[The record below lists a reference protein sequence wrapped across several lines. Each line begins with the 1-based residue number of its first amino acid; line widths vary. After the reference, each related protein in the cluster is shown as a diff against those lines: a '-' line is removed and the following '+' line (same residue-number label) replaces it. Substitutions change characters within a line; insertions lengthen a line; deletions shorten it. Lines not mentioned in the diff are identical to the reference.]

1 MTQLRSAARLAFW
14 LGPWAGSRTPAA
26 VSRTTEI
33 VDETRGVRAYLFR
46 PTRTPPRGVYLVAPG
61 LHFAGPDDPRL
72 DRFCRVLAHAGFVVV
87 APFLPD
93 FSALV
98 IAPTATSD
106 LASALAR
113 AVRIADEEQ
122 LGGPAVFSIS
132 FGSRPAIELCA
143 SEHGERVSALL
154 LFGGFCDFDATVR
167 FAINGSATAPHD
179 PLNAPVVHLN
189 LLDHHEG
196 DVDKVALARAL
207 RRMVER
213 TWGRAELKV
222 GDARATHAH
231 AIAEALDPA
240 TRALFLAACG
250 LSPDAT
256 QIFERALARAKDAF
270 AWVDPRPHLAR
281 VRPPVVVVHGRDDD
295 VIPWTEATK
304 LAAAL
309 PSGHP
314 CEVILTGLYGHT
326 GAALPAPSD
335 VAREVRALVR
345 VVTHLARA
353 PRCGRPPGRDE

>member
-1 MTQLRSAARLAFW
+1 MAPLSAARLALW
-14 LGPWAGSRTPAA
+14 LGPWAGARTPAA

-33 VDETRGVRAYLFR
+33 VDEGRGVRAYVFR
-46 PTRTPPRGVYLVAPG
+46 PRRSRPRGVYLVAPG

-93 FSALV
+93 FSSLV
-98 IAPTATSD
+98 IAPTATRD

-113 AVRIADEEQ
+113 AIRIADEER
-122 LGGPAVFSIS
+122 LAGPAVFSIS

-167 FAINGSATAPHD
+167 FAIEGGPNVPHD

-196 DVDKVALARAL
+196 DLDRPALARAL
-207 RRMVER
+207 RAMVER

-222 GDARATHAH
+222 GDARSVHAH
-231 AIAEALDPA
+231 AIAAELEGD

-250 LSPDAT
+250 LSPDAHR
-256 QIFERALARAKDAF
+256 IFDAALARAKDAF

-281 VRPPVVVVHGRDDD
+281 VRAPVVVVHGRDDD
-295 VIPWTEATK
+295 VIPWTEAEK

-326 GAALPAPSD
+326 GAALPRPAD

-345 VVTHLARA
+345 VVTLLARA
-353 PRCGRPPGRDE
+353 PRYGRSPGE